1 VKKLYFLLCL
11 ILVVFFGC
19 MSADT
24 TFLVKNVDDQGKSKA
39 LTDAGIEEYDLHI
52 VRRQEYDQIAR
63 IKDYFSV
70 ALRYD
75 PTNEQAQQ
83 YLSLI
88 DNYKNKK
95 IKASLTSATKAL
107 AKPKRTDDD
116 NYSLFVSLQTAAR
129 LDPTNAS
136 VQKMLGDT
144 AQDRSKLVDGYL
156 AKSREAAGSVDS
168 KAADAAREKAYTDAY
183 QYALKAASVDPKNAA
198 AQGQVSSTKT
208 EITKMVAARSASVQK
223 LVAAGRFSDARAQV
237 AALNTLNRRANNAFE
252 PDVKNASYSLNYS
265 WARYLYGQKD
275 YTTAEVKTDAALA
288 VSRTD
293 EATALKRKLS
303 DLRTKADAGVS
314 FEAGLQEIDRLIG
327 TGELLSAHRRIDSL
341 SRVTKDPDKQ
351 SQLDDRSQKIESS
364 LQDLYDRGVAAY
376 RDEDFKTAVD
386 LLQTVVGIKVDYEQ
400 AGDYLDKAR
409 SKLKL
414 LQQF

>member
-1 VKKLYFLLCL
+1 MKRHYLLLCL
-11 ILVVFFGC
+11 IPVVFFGC
-19 MSADT
+19 MSADAS
-24 TFLVKNVDDQGKSKA
+24 FLVKNLDDQGKSKA
-39 LTDAGIEEYDLHI
+39 LTDAGIEEYDVHI

-63 IKDYFSV
+63 IKEYFAV

-75 PTNEQAQQ
+75 PSNDQAQQ

-95 IKASLTSATKAL
+95 IKTSLASATKAL

-116 NYSLFVSLQTAAR
+116 NYALFVSLQTASR

-144 AQDRSKLVDGYL
+144 AQDRAKLVDAYV
-156 AKSREAAGSVDS
+156 AKSRDATGSVDGKS
-168 KAADAAREKAYTDAY
+168 PDAAREKAYTDAY
-183 QYALKAASVDPKNAA
+183 QYALKAAAIDPKNGA
-198 AQGQVSSTKT
+198 AQAQVSSTKT
-208 EITKMVAARSASVQK
+208 ELTKMVAARSAAIQK
-223 LVAAGRFSDARAQV
+223 LVSAGRFSDARTQV
-237 AALNTLNRRANNAFE
+237 TALNTLNRRANNGFA
-252 PDVKNASYSLNYS
+252 PDVKNASYSLNWA

-288 VSRTD
+288 VTRTD
-293 EATALKRKLS
+293 EAAALKRKLS
-303 DLRTKADAGVS
+303 DLRAKADAGVS
-314 FEAGLQEIDRLIG
+314 FDAGLQEVDRLIG
-327 TGELLSAHRRIDSL
+327 AGELLSAHRKIDYL
-341 SRVTKDPDKQ
+341 GRNTKDPDKQ
-351 SQLDDRSQKIESS
+351 AQLDDRSQKIESG
-364 LQDLYDRGVAAY
+364 LKDFYDRGVEAY
-376 RDEDFKTAVD
+376 RDEDFKTAID

-409 SKLKL
+409 SKQKL